1 MQVRSEAPEQRPRTN
16 PFLTMRSL
24 EFFLVQ
30 LITLAFFPMSLV
42 MCWIVLGT
50 ETTRDLMAALIRDWI
65 QTLCILLILGVTV
78 MGALV
83 WWVISWFA

>member
-1 MQVRSEAPEQRPRTN
+1 MQVRSEETEQRPRTN
-16 PFLTMRSL
+16 PFLTMRYL

-42 MCWIVLGT
+42 MCWIVLGA
-50 ETTRDLMAALIRDWI
+50 ETTRDLIAALIRDWI

-78 MGALV
+78 IGALV
-83 WWVISWFA
+83 WWVVSWFA